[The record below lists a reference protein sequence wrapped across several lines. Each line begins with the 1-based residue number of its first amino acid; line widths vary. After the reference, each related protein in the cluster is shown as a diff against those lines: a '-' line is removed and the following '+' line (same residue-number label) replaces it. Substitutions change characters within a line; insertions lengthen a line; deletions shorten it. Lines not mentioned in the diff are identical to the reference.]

1 MRLRREKSE
10 ASEPIVL
17 PSAGETVIISTSSGG
32 HIPARVTARGPNSV
46 TVAIMVPIK
55 PFSRAQLEALVLE
68 YSDARGR
75 VRLHGRA
82 AIEDPSEPD
91 LLRIEDPRSIEILQ
105 QREFVR
111 IQSAR
116 PIVVYA
122 GRDAVE
128 VQSYTVDLSGGGFL
142 LAGPDSLKVGDA
154 VKFRLALSQDAL
166 PIAGRGEV
174 VRIDNR
180 GRLAVAFREISD
192 LDRRRLVRFIF
203 ECQRM
208 ERRRGLDTEDRHGR

>member
-1 MRLRREKSE
+1 MKLRREKSE
-10 ASEPIVL
+10 AVKPMVL
-17 PSAGETVIISTSSGG
+17 PGVGETVILSTDSGG
-32 HIPARVTARGPNSV
+32 RIPARVTERGSNSV

-55 PFSRAQLEALVLE
+55 PFSDEQLRALVIE
-68 YSDARGR
+68 YPDARGR

-82 AIEDPSEPD
+82 MVEDPSEPD

-122 GRDAVE
+122 GRDAIE

-142 LAGPDSLKVGDA
+142 LAGPDSLKVGDE
-154 VKFRLALSQDAL
+154 VKFRLALGQDML
-166 PIAGRGEV
+166 PIAGKGEV

-180 GRLAVAFREISD
+180 GRLAVAFQDISD

-208 ERRRGLDTEDRHGR
+208 ERRRGLDTEDRHGS